1 MLFLVSATIIFA
13 QTRNGQNSNAT
24 KNNNQIGVSVQMNK
38 AIGDTLCYFDGSGF
52 FVNPTDQAAFGMA
65 NDDVDGLTVHQSGW
79 TSDWMGFYSVDPLD
93 FQPNDVDSAFFIGAS
108 SWFDP
113 AGQSDNWF
121 SFGPIT
127 TPATGMK
134 LTWAVKCNPGYRDG
148 YKVWVSATGMANYT
162 DFTGTPIFV
171 RADEYPSTTEGV
183 DTVWTYYTVD
193 IPISFNGGPAYI
205 GFQHYA
211 MDMDVLF
218 LDEFSLVEAMV
229 SGIENTTNNVSVSQ
243 NYPNPVMSTTAFSYT
258 LAQNANVTVEV
269 FDITGRLV
277 MTMNEG
283 NKAAGTHQAIINAE
297 NLNSG
302 SYFYT
307 LTAGDYKTTKNM
319 VVVK

>member
-1 MLFLVSATIIFA
+1 MLFLVCATIIFA
-13 QTRNGQNSNAT
+13 QTKNGQNSKAIRSN
-24 KNNNQIGVSVQMNK
+24 KQIDVSVQLDK
-38 AIGDTLCYFDGSGF
+38 ALGDTLCYFDGSGF
-52 FVNPTDQAAFGMA
+52 YVNATDQAAFNMV
-65 NDDVDGLTVHQSGW
+65 NEDIDGLTVHQAGW
-79 TSDWMGFYSVDPLD
+79 TSDWMGFYSLD
-93 FQPNDVDSAFFIGAS
+93 AADLQPNDVDSAFFVGAS

-113 AGQSDNWF
+113 LGQSDNWF

-127 TPATGMK
+127 VPATGMS
-134 LTWAVKCNPGYRDG
+134 LTWAVKCNLYRDG
-148 YKVWVSATGMANYT
+148 YKVWTSATGMANYT
-162 DFTGTPIFV
+162 DFAGTPIYS
-171 RADEYPSTTEGV
+171 RTDMAQPSNTAAT
-183 DTVWTYYTVD
+183 DTVWTYYTVE
-193 IPISFNGGPAYI
+193 IPISYNGGPLYI

-218 LDEFSLVEAMV
+218 LDEFSLIEIQA
-229 SGIENTTNNVSVSQ
+229 SGIENANKNVSVTQ

-277 MTMNEG
+277 MSMEQG
-283 NKAAGTHQAIINAE
+283 NKTAGTHQAIINAE

-307 LTAGDYKTTKNM
+307 LTAGENKTTKKM